1 MAKKDKES
9 KSIDVSIDSIFKE
22 VDALNPDASYLD
34 NSALS
39 YVDDY
44 IDTGSLAL
52 NAIISGDMLKGAPR
66 GRILGFSGP
75 SQSGKSLFVKQILGN
90 AQKKGYTAVIWD
102 TENAIDGAGSEAL
115 GLDSK
120 KTKYYPV
127 ETIEA
132 CRNQICTFL
141 NRIITVNE
149 ALRKEGKP
157 EVKVIVAIDSVGN
170 LASAKELADI
180 EKGKDSA
187 DMGTRAK
194 ALKSM
199 MRALTFLSA
208 KSKVSIICTNHIYDN
223 PGELHPSMIKT
234 QSGGKG
240 LVYLASI
247 LVQLSMTA
255 ERGNDDDGDSSE
267 EDDNAPMIAIANNRN
282 GVNLTALTIK
292 NRFAPPYL
300 KTKLYLNFKTG
311 LSKYAG
317 LFDIG
322 QAFNVI
328 VRSGKR
334 WVLVKDRTG
343 INFNDTKI
351 DWDPYILA
359 GKAEMLGFKKEW
371 ITDIK
376 VWEKIIGPLNEVVKK
391 ELTYGNG
398 GLIASKEAAEAAAI
412 IGTDDIDDEIDDVN
426 NTQQ

>member
-52 NAIISGDMLKGAPR
+52 NAIISGDMFKGVPR

-141 NRIITVNE
+141 NRIIIVND

-208 KSKVSIICTNHIYDN
+208 KAKVSIICTNHIYDN
-223 PGELHPSMIKT
+223 PGELHP
-234 QSGGKG
+234 
-240 LVYLASI
+240 
-247 LVQLSMTA
+247 
-255 ERGNDDDGDSSE
+255 
-267 EDDNAPMIAIANNRN
+267 
-282 GVNLTALTIK
+282 
-292 NRFAPPYL
+292 
-300 KTKLYLNFKTG
+300 
-311 LSKYAG
+311 
-317 LFDIG
+317 
-322 QAFNVI
+322 
-328 VRSGKR
+328 
-334 WVLVKDRTG
+334 
-343 INFNDTKI
+343 
-351 DWDPYILA
+351 
-359 GKAEMLGFKKEW
+359 
-371 ITDIK
+371 
-376 VWEKIIGPLNEVVKK
+376 
-391 ELTYGNG
+391 
-398 GLIASKEAAEAAAI
+398 
-412 IGTDDIDDEIDDVN
+412 
-426 NTQQ
+426 

>member
-52 NAIISGDMLKGAPR
+52 NAIISGDMFKGAPR

-208 KSKVSIICTNHIYDN
+208 KAKVPIYAPNQAYDN
-223 PGELHPSMIKT
+223 LRVTPI
-234 QSGGKG
+234 
-240 LVYLASI
+240 
-247 LVQLSMTA
+247 
-255 ERGNDDDGDSSE
+255 
-267 EDDNAPMIAIANNRN
+267 N
-282 GVNLTALTIK
+282 G
-292 NRFAPPYL
+292 
-300 KTKLYLNFKTG
+300 
-311 LSKYAG
+311 
-317 LFDIG
+317 
-322 QAFNVI
+322 
-328 VRSGKR
+328 
-334 WVLVKDRTG
+334 
-343 INFNDTKI
+343 
-351 DWDPYILA
+351 
-359 GKAEMLGFKKEW
+359 
-371 ITDIK
+371 
-376 VWEKIIGPLNEVVKK
+376 
-391 ELTYGNG
+391 
-398 GLIASKEAAEAAAI
+398 
-412 IGTDDIDDEIDDVN
+412 
-426 NTQQ
+426 

>member
-1 MAKKDKES
+1 MAKKDEDKKEKKKS
-9 KSIDVSIDSIFKE
+9 KGSPITDIFDA
-22 VDALNPDASYLD
+22 VDKLNPDASFLN

-52 NAIISGDMLKGAPR
+52 NAIISGDMFKGTPR
-66 GRILGFSGP
+66 GRILGLAGP
-75 SQSGKSLFVKQILGN
+75 SSSGKSLFVKQILGN

-115 GLDSK
+115 GLDPK

-132 CRNQICTFL
+132 CKNQVSTFL
-141 NRIITVNE
+141 QRIIETNAE
-149 ALRKEGKP
+149 LREEGKP
-157 EVKVIVAIDSVGN
+157 ELKVIIAIDSLAN

-180 EKGKDSA
+180 EKGSESM

-199 MRALTFLSA
+199 MRVLTFQAA
-208 KSKVSIICTNHIYDN
+208 KAKVPIIVTNHIYDN
-223 PGELHPSMIKT
+223 PGELRPSMIKT

-255 ERGNDDDGDSSE
+255 EKGSDDDSGGE

-282 GVNLTALTIK
+282 GVNLTALTTK
-292 NRFAPPYL
+292 NRFVPPYL
-300 KTKLYLNFKTG
+300 KTRLYLNFKTG

-317 LFDIG
+317 LFEIG

-328 VRSGKR
+328 VRDGKR
-334 WVLVKDRTG
+334 WVLVKEQGLVPDDKLG
-343 INFNDTKI
+343 YDNHIK
-351 DWDPYILA
+351 A
-359 GKAEMLGFKKEW
+359 GKAEMLGFKKDW
-371 ITDIK
+371 ISNLS
-376 VWEKIIGPLNEVVKK
+376 VWEKIVGPLNEVIKK
-391 ELTYGNG
+391 ELTYGNASA
-398 GLIASKEAAEAAAI
+398 IVSKEAAEQGALLENV
-412 IGTDDIDDEIDDVN
+412 DEEEAE
-426 NTQQ
+426 TEST

>member
-1 MAKKDKES
+1 MAKKDDKEKK
-9 KSIDVSIDSIFKE
+9 KSDKLPSIDSIFGE
-22 VDALNPDASYLD
+22 VDKLNPDASFLND
-34 NSALS
+34 SALS

-44 IDTGSLAL
+44 IDTGSFAL
-52 NAIISGDMLKGAPR
+52 NAIISGDMFKGTPR
-66 GRILGFSGP
+66 GRILGLAGP
-75 SQSGKSLFVKQILGN
+75 SSSGKSLFVKQILGN

-115 GLDSK
+115 GLDPK

-132 CRNQICTFL
+132 CKNQISTFL
-141 NRIITVNE
+141 SRIIATNAELKE
-149 ALRKEGKP
+149 AGKP
-157 EVKVIVAIDSVGN
+157 ELKVIIAIDSLAN

-180 EKGKDSA
+180 EKGSEA
-187 DMGTRAK
+187 MDMGTRAK

-199 MRALTFLSA
+199 MRVLTFQCA
-208 KSKVSIICTNHIYDN
+208 KAKVPIVVTNHIYDN
-223 PGELHPSMIKT
+223 PGELRPSMVKT

-240 LVYLASI
+240 LIYLASI

-255 ERGNDDDGDSSE
+255 EKGADDEDGGE
-267 EDDNAPMIAIANNRN
+267 EDDAAPMIAIANNRN

-292 NRFAPPYL
+292 NRFVPPYL
-300 KTKLYLNFKTG
+300 RTKLYLNFKTG

-328 VRSGKR
+328 VKTGKR
-334 WVLVKDRTG
+334 WVLVKDSS
-343 INFNDTKI
+343 IKLDDPKL
-351 DWDPYILA
+351 DWDVQIKA

-371 ITDIK
+371 IGDLK
-376 VWEKIIGPLNEVVKK
+376 VWERIVVPLNEVLKR

-398 GLIASKEAAEAAAI
+398 SAIVSKEAAEEGALLQDA
-412 IGTDDIDDEIDDVN
+412 DVEELEDKA
-426 NTQQ
+426 T

>member
-52 NAIISGDMLKGAPR
+52 NAIISGDMFKGAPR

>member
-52 NAIISGDMLKGAPR
+52 NAIISGDMFKGAPR

-141 NRIITVNE
+141 NRIIIVND

-208 KSKVSIICTNHIYDN
+208 KAKVPIICTNHIYDN
-223 PGELHPSMIKT
+223 PGELHPSMVKT

-255 ERGNDDDGDSSE
+255 EKGTDDDGDNSE

-322 QAFNVI
+322 RAFNVI
-328 VRSGKR
+328 VKTGKR

-351 DWDPYILA
+351 DWDPLISS

-371 ITDIK
+371 ITNVN

-391 ELTYGNG
+391 ELTYGNCSS
-398 GLIASKEAAEAAAI
+398 LTSKEAAEEYALIDTA
-412 IGTDDIDDEIDDVN
+412 DDEDGDENIP
-426 NTQQ
+426 Q

>member
-52 NAIISGDMLKGAPR
+52 NAIISGDMFKGAPR

-255 ERGNDDDGDSSE
+255 ERGNDDDDDSSE

>member
-52 NAIISGDMLKGAPR
+52 NAIISGDMFKGAPR

-208 KSKVSIICTNHIYDN
+208 KSKVPIICTNHIYDN
-223 PGELHPSMIKT
+223 PSELHPSMIKT

-351 DWDPYILA
+351 DWNPYILA

>member
-1 MAKKDKES
+1 MAKKDKEP
-9 KSIDVSIDSIFKE
+9 KSIDVSIDNIFKE

-52 NAIISGDMLKGAPR
+52 NAIISGDMFKGTPR

-141 NRIITVNE
+141 NRIIVVNE

-157 EVKVIVAIDSVGN
+157 EVKVIIAIDSVGN

-180 EKGKDSA
+180 ERGKDAA

-208 KSKVSIICTNHIYDN
+208 KAKVPIICTNHIYDN
-223 PGELHPSMIKT
+223 PGEMHPSMVKT

-240 LVYLASI
+240 LVYLASV

-255 ERGNDDDGDSSE
+255 EKGSDDDGENSE

-328 VRSGKR
+328 VKTGKR
-334 WVLVKDRTG
+334 WVLVKDRSG
-343 INFNDTKI
+343 ITFNDSKI
-351 DWDPYILA
+351 DWDPYILS

-371 ITDIK
+371 IGNTS
-376 VWEKIIGPLNEVVKK
+376 VWEKIVGPLNEVLKK
-391 ELTYGNG
+391 ELTYGNCG
-398 GLIASKEAAEAAAI
+398 SIVSKEAVEEYALL
-412 IGTDDIDDEIDDVN
+412 
-426 NTQQ
+426 NTSEDGEDSNENIPQ

>member
-1 MAKKDKES
+1 MAKKDEKEKKEKTS
-9 KSIDVSIDSIFKE
+9 SLNDIFKE
-22 VDALNPDASYLD
+22 VDKLNPDASFLD

-44 IDTGSLAL
+44 IDTGSYAL
-52 NAIISGDMLKGAPR
+52 NAIISGDFFKGTPR
-66 GRILGFSGP
+66 GRILGLAGP
-75 SQSGKSLFVKQILGN
+75 SSSGKSLFVKQILGN
-90 AQKKGYTAVIWD
+90 AQKKGYNAVIWD

-115 GLDSK
+115 GLDPK

-132 CRNQICTFL
+132 CKNQISTFL
-141 NRIITVNE
+141 QRVIDTNK
-149 ALRKEGKP
+149 ARKEKG
-157 EVKVIVAIDSVGN
+157 EDELKVIIAIDSLAN

-180 EKGKDSA
+180 EKGSESM

-199 MRALTFLSA
+199 MRVLTFQAA
-208 KSKVSIICTNHIYDN
+208 KAKVPIIVTNHIYDN
-223 PGELHPSMIKT
+223 PGELRPSMVKT

-255 ERGNDDDGDSSE
+255 EKGADDEDGDDDE
-267 EDDNAPMIAIANNRN
+267 NAPMIAIANNRN
-282 GVNLTALTIK
+282 GVNLTALTTK
-292 NRFAPPYL
+292 NRFVPPYL

-317 LFDIG
+317 LFDIA

-328 VRSGKR
+328 VKDGKR
-334 WVLVKDRTG
+334 WVLVKDQSIKPDANEG
-343 INFNDTKI
+343 YENHIKN
-351 DWDPYILA
+351 
-359 GKAEMLGFKKEW
+359 GKAEMLGFKKAW
-371 ITDIK
+371 IGDTA
-376 VWEKIIGPLNEVVKK
+376 VWERIIVPLNEVIKK

-398 GLIASKEAAEAAAI
+398 EAIMSKEAAEQAALLE
-412 IGTDDIDDEIDDVN
+412 TDTEDEN
-426 NTQQ
+426 E